1 MLVLGRED
9 VDSIVDPG
17 GLVEDIRKIYLS
29 EHIALERIPFTFGD
43 TWVGVMRGFHKD
55 LGLVIKI
62 VGIYPRSTP
71 SVKGIVIVI
80 DHVGGDVRAIIDGYS
95 LTGWR
100 TACAS
105 ALAHELMGGR
115 KIEVLG
121 VIGSGTQAYYHLRV
135 FTRLF
140 RIERIVINSR
150 SVEKASRLARDFG
163 ADTIDLDNLNR
174 ISTTIIAATNSQDP
188 VVKGSLLAPSTI
200 VISVGAPKPVRE
212 IDDTTARRAS
222 CALVDTEK
230 GVIEESD
237 DAKGIELVEL
247 GEALRGRTCSF
258 GDIKLYKSVGTS
270 TLDIAGAYHILR
282 RRGLIKAP

>member
-1 MLVLGRED
+1 MMVLGRED
-9 VDSIVDPG
+9 VDSIVDPE

-29 EHIALERIPFTFGD
+29 EHIALERIPFTIGD
-43 TWVGVMRGFHKD
+43 TWVGVMRGFYKD

-80 DHVGGDVRAIIDGYS
+80 DHVRGDVRAIIDGYS

-121 VIGSGTQAYYHLRV
+121 VIGSGAQAYYHLRV

-140 RIERIVINSR
+140 RIGRIFISSR
-150 SVEKASRLARDFG
+150 TMENASRLARDFG
-163 ADTIDLDNLNR
+163 ADTIDLDSLNR
-174 ISTTIIAATNSQDP
+174 ISTTIVAATSSREP
-188 VVKGSLLAPSTI
+188 VVRGSLLSPGTI

-222 CALVDTEK
+222 CALVDTVK
-230 GVIEESD
+230 GVMEESD
-237 DAKGIELVEL
+237 DARGIELVEL
-247 GEALRGRTCSF
+247 GEALRGRRCSF

-282 RRGLIKAP
+282 RRGLIETP